1 MSTGKTSRNARLP
14 FGARIA
20 LAIAAAVLVLIA
32 GVAGA
37 NLSATVT
44 FNRATASLKANIK
57 AAQDESTDMDTLNAQ
72 QQQTDAQF
80 AEANSMRAVL
90 LPQIKDAIDANAA
103 ASAQLTKI
111 TLQQVE
117 AQRNGTDAQNSTDAQ
132 SSSTSNGN
140 ATKSGN
146 LTDEQKKAGGGAD
159 EGQPAVHRH
168 AGEYRYFQSESGT
181 ERGQRRFQ
189 TVVMGDG
196 CAIHIIH
203 GDCG

>member
-80 AEANSMRAVL
+80 AEANSMRAV
-90 LPQIKDAIDANAA
+90 
-103 ASAQLTKI
+103 QLTKI

-146 LTDEQKKAGGGAD
+146 LTDEQKKQVEELMKANQQSTDTQANTDTSNQKAEQNAGGGASK
-159 EGQPAVHRH
+159 PW
-168 AGEYRYFQSESGT
+168 
-181 ERGQRRFQ
+181 
-189 TVVMGDG
+189 
-196 CAIHIIH
+196 
-203 GDCG
+203 

>member
-80 AEANSMRAVL
+80 AEANSML

-146 LTDEQKKAGGGAD
+146 LTDEQKKQVEELMKANQQSTDTQANTDTSNQKAEQNAGSGASK
-159 EGQPAVHRH
+159 PW
-168 AGEYRYFQSESGT
+168 
-181 ERGQRRFQ
+181 
-189 TVVMGDG
+189 
-196 CAIHIIH
+196 
-203 GDCG
+203 

>member
-1 MSTGKTSRNARLP
+1 MSTGKTPRNARLP

-117 AQRNGTDAQNSTDAQ
+117 AQRNGTDAQNSTD
-132 SSSTSNGN
+132 
-140 ATKSGN
+140 
-146 LTDEQKKAGGGAD
+146 EQKKQVEELMKANQQSTDTQANTDTSNQKAEQNAGSGASK
-159 EGQPAVHRH
+159 PW
-168 AGEYRYFQSESGT
+168 
-181 ERGQRRFQ
+181 
-189 TVVMGDG
+189 
-196 CAIHIIH
+196 
-203 GDCG
+203 

>member
-1 MSTGKTSRNARLP
+1 MSTGKTSRNAQPP

-146 LTDEQKKAGGGAD
+146 LTDEQKKQVEELMKANQQSTDTQANTDTSNQKAEQNAGNGASK
-159 EGQPAVHRH
+159 PW
-168 AGEYRYFQSESGT
+168 
-181 ERGQRRFQ
+181 
-189 TVVMGDG
+189 
-196 CAIHIIH
+196 
-203 GDCG
+203 

>member
-57 AAQDESTDMDTLNAQ
+57 AAQDESTDMDTLNA
-72 QQQTDAQF
+72 
-80 AEANSMRAVL
+80 VL

-146 LTDEQKKAGGGAD
+146 LTDEQKKQVEELMKANQQSTDTQANTDTSNQKAEQNAGSGASK
-159 EGQPAVHRH
+159 PW
-168 AGEYRYFQSESGT
+168 
-181 ERGQRRFQ
+181 
-189 TVVMGDG
+189 
-196 CAIHIIH
+196 
-203 GDCG
+203 

>member
-1 MSTGKTSRNARLP
+1 MSTGKTSRNAQPP

-37 NLSATVT
+37 NLSATAT

-146 LTDEQKKAGGGAD
+146 LTDEQKKQVEELMKANQQSTDTQANTDTSNQKAEQNAGNGASK
-159 EGQPAVHRH
+159 PW
-168 AGEYRYFQSESGT
+168 
-181 ERGQRRFQ
+181 
-189 TVVMGDG
+189 
-196 CAIHIIH
+196 
-203 GDCG
+203 